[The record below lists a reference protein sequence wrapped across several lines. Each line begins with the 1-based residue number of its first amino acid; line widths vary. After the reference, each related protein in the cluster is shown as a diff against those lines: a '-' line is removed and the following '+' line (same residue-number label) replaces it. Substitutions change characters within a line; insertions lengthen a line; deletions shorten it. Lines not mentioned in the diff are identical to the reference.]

1 LSIVDTS
8 AGKTTLDTI
17 KSNDD
22 VPMWNAVQQ
31 SEEPKRVAE
40 GGLLIYDATEKQYL
54 RPPEATNPVPFPV
67 TQSKRSVDPAPTVLQ
82 SAITAPA
89 VGNPYTI
96 SGKDKLILAI
106 SGTATERTVEFK
118 VIGPGGVE
126 GYVLGSKI
134 GSGGS
139 ITLAASSSAIADE
152 LWEFDGLAGYT
163 SFYAKVTAL
172 TGVATVTV
180 LGVA

>member
-1 LSIVDTS
+1 MSIVDTS
-8 AGKTTLDTI
+8 AGKTTLDTVQ
-17 KSNDD
+17 SNDD
-22 VPMWNAVQQ
+22 VPMWSAVQQ
-31 SEEPKRVAE
+31 TETPKRAE
-40 GGLLIYDATEKQYL
+40 ETGPLVYDKTAQQYKRLPDATD
-54 RPPEATNPVPFPV
+54 PEPYPVKV
-67 TQSKRSVDPAPTVLQ
+67 LKRAIDASETILQ
-82 SAITAPA
+82 NAIEAA
-89 VGNPYTI
+89 ADGDPYTLR
-96 SGKDKLILAI
+96 GKDKLILAI
-106 SGTATERTVEFK
+106 SGTATARTVEFK

-180 LGVA
+180 LGVT